1 VKRVI
6 RALLVGAMIVAGL
19 GFLTMATY
27 GTYLAML
34 LWPGFLLVNYVYRL
48 LGFSGIAFSDFGWI
62 LWPAL
67 LVNTLFYAALFFL
80 VVTWRQR
87 GSNGPVKD
95 QLLQG

>member
-6 RALLVGAMIVAGL
+6 RALLVGAMIVASL

-67 LVNTLFYAALFFL
+67 LVNTLLYAALFFV
-80 VVTWRQR
+80 VVTWRRRRSDASGQDR
-87 GSNGPVKD
+87 
-95 QLLQG
+95 LLQG